1 MVGLWANTQTTW
13 PRGVVPN
20 SSAQNAQSVRE
31 VLHSPYAK
39 KRPSSCGSIGAMTGD
54 TFTEYQLAA
63 GAFAYYPGR
72 LQNNPTYPVLGLN
85 GEAGE
90 VAEKL
95 KKLMRDTDW
104 NGNGT
109 IPDDFREDMAK
120 ELGDVLWYL
129 SACCDELGVT
139 LAEVAAMNVAKLQ
152 SRQDR
157 KVLGGSGDNR

>member
-1 MVGLWANTQTTW
+1 
-13 PRGVVPN
+13 
-20 SSAQNAQSVRE
+20 
-31 VLHSPYAK
+31 
-39 KRPSSCGSIGAMTGD
+39 MTND

-95 KKLMRDTDW
+95 KKLMRDTGW
-104 NGNGT
+104 NATGA
-109 IPDDFREDMAK
+109 IPENSKLALAK

-139 LAEVAAMNVAKLQ
+139 LTEVAAMNIEKLR
-152 SRQDR
+152 SRQER
-157 KVLGGSGDNR
+157 EVLGGSGDDR